1 MGKATSNTNRKSSV
15 KRKPSRFTVRKYM
28 KRFTQKK
35 SKIIAQTVYHE
46 GGDCYREIIIVKA
59 SQPWPTKNIAFFQS
73 TGRSNVGTEN
83 LAGTW
88 FPTLGI
94 QRIHFQSIGGKE
106 VVLVKMAMLNKKNSL
121 LPKQLSDLFIGFI
134 DFLTANI
141 ISIKTYYL
149 STIPQTELPISK
161 KDEIEKYRNPFYKD
175 LNSLLSMIESYF
187 INTDQIKTSIE
198 LGNGIWEKDEYFVKL
213 FLQFFAFSNKIIP
226 IHRQPLE
233 IQGQQ
238 LPINELNGTP
248 LSGACPISNLHR
260 CKASNTSSQLCMIAP
275 DMSEITDEDK
285 KINDF
290 LTTHDAFIEV
300 DSTEYQIEYINKRD
314 YYNKINQFQRDFNIS
329 FMNL

>member
-1 MGKATSNTNRKSSV
+1 MGKASSNTNRKSSV
-15 KRKPSRFTVRKYM
+15 KRKPLRFTVRKYM

-175 LNSLLSMIESYF
+175 LNSLLLMIESYF

-213 FLQFFAFSNKIIP
+213 FLQFFAFYIIP
-226 IHRQPLE
+226 IHREPYQ
-233 IQGQQ
+233 
-238 LPINELNGTP
+238 
-248 LSGACPISNLHR
+248 
-260 CKASNTSSQLCMIAP
+260 ASNTSSQLCMIAP
-275 DMSEITDEDK
+275 DMNEITVEDK

-314 YYNKINQFQRDFNIS
+314 YNNKINHFQRDFNIS